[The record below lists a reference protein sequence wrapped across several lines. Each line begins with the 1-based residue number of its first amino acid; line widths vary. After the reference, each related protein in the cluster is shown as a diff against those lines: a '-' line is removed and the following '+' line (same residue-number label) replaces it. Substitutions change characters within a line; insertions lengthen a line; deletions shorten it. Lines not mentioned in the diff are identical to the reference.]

1 MTTLK
6 DIAAACG
13 VSVASGSKALNH
25 APDIG
30 PETAERIRRTAREL
44 GYHPNAAARAL
55 RTRKTYNVGVLF
67 EDNAHQGLTLGFFSQ
82 VLNALKNSLESHGYD
97 VTFVSQNVGPTQRSF
112 LEHCQYRDFDG
123 VVIANVEFEDPSV
136 GELVRSGVPLVTV
149 DYVFDNVGAVL
160 SDNVQG
166 IRDLVEYMYQLG
178 HRRIAYIYGDNSA
191 VTRSR
196 LASFYRTCESLGLT
210 IPDEYVRG
218 AMYHQPK
225 ESGLATR
232 DLLALKEPP
241 TCILYPDD
249 IALLGGQTEIES
261 QGLRIPDDISI
272 AGYDGIWLCQMLRP
286 RLTTLQQDCQM
297 MGSTAAQMLV
307 EAMESPKT
315 YIPRQILVPGH
326 LIQGD
331 TAKSIGS
338 KT

>member
-13 VSVASGSKALNH
+13 VSVASVSKALNH

-30 PETAERIRRTAREL
+30 LETAERIRRTAQEL

-67 EDNAHQGLTLGFFSQ
+67 EDNAHRGLTHEFFSQ

-297 MGSTAAQMLV
+297 MGSKAAQLLV

-326 LIQGD
+326 LIPGQ
-331 TAKSIGS
+331 TTKSIL
-338 KT
+338 

>member
-1 MTTLK
+1 
-6 DIAAACG
+6 
-13 VSVASGSKALNH
+13 
-25 APDIG
+25 
-30 PETAERIRRTAREL
+30 
-44 GYHPNAAARAL
+44 
-55 RTRKTYNVGVLF
+55 
-67 EDNAHQGLTLGFFSQ
+67 
-82 VLNALKNSLESHGYD
+82 
-97 VTFVSQNVGPTQRSF
+97 
-112 LEHCQYRDFDG
+112 
-123 VVIANVEFEDPSV
+123 
-136 GELVRSGVPLVTV
+136 
-149 DYVFDNVGAVL
+149 
-160 SDNVQG
+160 
-166 IRDLVEYMYQLG
+166 
-178 HRRIAYIYGDNSA
+178 
-191 VTRSR
+191 
-196 LASFYRTCESLGLT
+196 
-210 IPDEYVRG
+210 
-218 AMYHQPK
+218 MYHQPK

>member
-13 VSVASGSKALNH
+13 VSVASVSKALNH

-30 PETAERIRRTAREL
+30 LETAERIRRTAQEL

-67 EDNAHQGLTLGFFSQ
+67 EDNAHRGLTHEFFSQ

-261 QGLRIPDDISI
+261 QGLRVPEDISI

-297 MGSTAAQMLV
+297 MGDQAARMLV

-326 LIQGD
+326 LIPGQ
-331 TAKSIGS
+331 TTKSIL
-338 KT
+338 

>member
-13 VSVASGSKALNH
+13 VSVASVSKALNH

-30 PETAERIRRTAREL
+30 LETAERIRRTAQEL

-67 EDNAHQGLTLGFFSQ
+67 EDNAHRGLTHEFFSQ

-261 QGLRIPDDISI
+261 QGLRIPGDISI

-297 MGSTAAQMLV
+297 MGSKAAQLLV

-326 LIQGD
+326 LIPGQ
-331 TAKSIGS
+331 TTKSIL
-338 KT
+338 